1 MPLARIITNAV
12 DESLELTMQL
22 RARGFRVET
31 VAPGKIPTT
40 PADLEVRLDECAPEE
55 ILTRAADADPSDNLW
70 VFVAP
75 GALDE
80 RARPM
85 RVISRVPQT
94 QVVRSSEA
102 KAVRQ
107 TANVMDAEAV
117 LLPSPEDDPILAEL
131 ESDVILCDQEASQLR
146 EVASEISKFEAT
158 AYLDPADANKPIK
171 TASKLQP
178 VQLPQKAKPDSG
190 IAPAK
195 AQAAATPAHGGSFS
209 IPRVPDRPPTKAIPK
224 SVAQPSARPAVYK
237 ITFQTG
243 PRFWRAAWVSGAL
256 VVLLGILALILE
268 MKPHVPGNVAKPA
281 SAQSS
286 PLFPSPVQPGT
297 KLADPEVNLQR
308 KSKSAI
314 ESKASDSQ
322 VLTQAA
328 QASGD
333 TTAKS
338 SRHNAVRSDD
348 IVAEDTVVFYDRPH
362 RPGSSKIAA
371 QAPSRKYS
379 DQN

>member
-12 DESLELTMQL
+12 DDSLELTMQL

-40 PADLEVRLDECAPEE
+40 PADLEVRLEECAPEE
-55 ILTRAADADPSDNLW
+55 IVARTADADPNGNLW

-85 RVISRVPQT
+85 RVISLVPQT
-94 QVVRSSEA
+94 HLARSSEA
-102 KAVRQ
+102 KAVHQ
-107 TANVMDAEAV
+107 PAKVMDAEAV
-117 LLPSPEDDPILAEL
+117 LSLSVADDPILAEL
-131 ESDVILCDQEASQLR
+131 ESDVMLCEQEAAELR

-158 AYLDPADANKPIK
+158 ASFDPAPASDPIK
-171 TASKLQP
+171 TVSQP
-178 VQLPQKAKPDSG
+178 KPAQLPGKAKSDPS
-190 IAPAK
+190 IAAAK
-195 AQAAATPAHGGSFS
+195 AQAAAVPASSGTFS
-209 IPRVPDRPPTKAIPK
+209 IPRVPDRPPTKAVPK
-224 SVAQPSARPAVYK
+224 SADQPKARPAVYK

-243 PRFWRAAWVSGAL
+243 PRFWRAAWVTGAL
-256 VVLLGILALILE
+256 VVLLGVLALILE
-268 MKPHVPGNVAKPA
+268 MKPHANLAKPA

-286 PLFPSPVQPGT
+286 PSFPSPVATGT
-297 KLADPEVNLQR
+297 KLPDPDVNLQR

-314 ESKASDSQ
+314 ESKASDSH

-328 QASGD
+328 QVSTDKTPGN
-333 TTAKS
+333 S
-338 SRHNAVRSDD
+338 HHNAVRSDD

>member
-40 PADLEVRLDECAPEE
+40 PADLEVRLEECAPEE
-55 ILTRAADADPSDNLW
+55 IVARTADADPDGNLW

-85 RVISRVPQT
+85 RVISLVPQT
-94 QVVRSSEA
+94 HLARSSEA
-102 KAVRQ
+102 KAVHQ
-107 TANVMDAEAV
+107 PAKVMDAEAV
-117 LLPSPEDDPILAEL
+117 LSLSVADDPILAEL
-131 ESDVILCDQEASQLR
+131 ESDVMLCEQEAAELR

-158 AYLDPADANKPIK
+158 ASFDPAPASDPIK
-171 TASKLQP
+171 TVSQP
-178 VQLPQKAKPDSG
+178 KPAQLPGKAKSDPS
-190 IAPAK
+190 IAAAK
-195 AQAAATPAHGGSFS
+195 AQAAAAPASSGTFS
-209 IPRVPDRPPTKAIPK
+209 IPRVPDRPPTKAVPK
-224 SVAQPSARPAVYK
+224 SADQPKARPAVYK

-243 PRFWRAAWVSGAL
+243 PRFWRAAWVTGAL
-256 VVLLGILALILE
+256 VVLLGVLALILE
-268 MKPHVPGNVAKPA
+268 MKPHANLAKPA

-286 PLFPSPVQPGT
+286 PSFPSPVATGT
-297 KLADPEVNLQR
+297 ELPDPDVNLQR

-314 ESKASDSQ
+314 ESKASDSH

-328 QASGD
+328 QVSTDKTPGN
-333 TTAKS
+333 S
-338 SRHNAVRSDD
+338 HHNAVRSDD